1 MFFKKKTVRCDNCN
15 SKVNEKYSFC
25 PYCGICLI
33 DQEKYMRDYG
43 LLGKGEEIDEE
54 LIPEQMGMGITDK
67 LIGSL
72 MNGLMKSLDKQF
84 RQMDKNYDRA
94 EIKSLP
100 NGIRIQI
107 GPHAPQKRV
116 AQKSQKSIFERQLSE
131 TQLKRIGALPREKA
145 ETKIKRLGDKIIYE
159 LSTPGIESPHD
170 VFISRLESG
179 YEIKAIANKKVY
191 VNSLPINLPLK
202 SLSINSDKLLVEFK
216 TFGQ

>member
-33 DQEKYMRDYG
+33 DEEKYMRDYG
-43 LLGKGEEIDEE
+43 LLGKGEEIEE
-54 LIPEQMGMGITDK
+54 EFIPEQLGMGITDK

-72 MNGLMKSLDKQF
+72 MNGLMKTLDKQF
-84 RQMDKNYDRA
+84 RQMNRDSDRT

-100 NGIRIQI
+100 NGIRIQV
-107 GPHAPQKRV
+107 GPYAHQKRTV
-116 AQKSQKSIFERQLSE
+116 QKPQRGVFERSISE
-131 TQLKRIGALPREKA
+131 AQLKKMSALPREKA

-159 LSTPGIESPHD
+159 LSTPGIESPQD
-170 VFISRLESG
+170 VFISKLESG
-179 YEIKAIANKKVY
+179 YEIKAIADKKVY

-216 TFGQ
+216 TFNQ